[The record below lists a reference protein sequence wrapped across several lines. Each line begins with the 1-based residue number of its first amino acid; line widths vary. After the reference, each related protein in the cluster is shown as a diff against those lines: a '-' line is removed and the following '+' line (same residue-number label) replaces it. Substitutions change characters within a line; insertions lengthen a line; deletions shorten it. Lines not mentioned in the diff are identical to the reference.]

1 VSETAR
7 ASSLVKAAPF
17 QEITDDTNSRS
28 ARQSLPCLCL
38 SVQER
43 AQLLRWTR
51 ARTSAHRLVVRSR
64 IILMAS
70 EGRPAGVI
78 AARLHVSR
86 ATVRL
91 WCDRFSKYGVAAL
104 ERERSGRGRRPGMSP
119 RVVAAVLRTMQTPPQ
134 NAGGWTT
141 RALATA
147 AGTSASTVCRIRKR
161 YSIVALPASG
171 SLDGRPPT
179 ISDP

>member
-1 VSETAR
+1 MSETAR
-7 ASSLVKAAPF
+7 ASSLVKTAPF
-17 QEITDDTNSRS
+17 QEITDDTNNRS
-28 ARQSLPCLCL
+28 ARQSLPRLCL
-38 SVQER
+38 SAQER

-70 EGRPAGVI
+70 EGRSAGAI

-91 WCDRFSKYGVAAL
+91 WCDRFSRYGVAEL

-119 RVVAAVLRTMQTPPQ
+119 RLVAAVLRTMQSPPQ

-141 RALATA
+141 RALAAA
-147 AGTSASTVCRIRKR
+147 AGTSASTVCRIWKR
-161 YSIVALPASG
+161 YGVVARRNAG
-171 SLDGRPPT
+171 
-179 ISDP
+179 